1 MQVDANSGGKI
12 ECPVCSYKIDD
23 IQREIN
29 KSRLVADDKISVIKY
44 EGKNDSFVWKHP
56 IEDFN
61 WGSQLIVHESQEA
74 IFMMN
79 GRALDLFG
87 PGRYTLETE
96 NLPLIGRVVDAPTGG
111 QIRSMRKSISLI
123 KLTSPQSNGERI
135 QEYDS
140 SNPKQKFLLTLVHMA
155 NLHFRFQI
163 HVNC

>member
-1 MQVDANSGGKI
+1 MAKDNHICPICHKKIDSGSGKIVSVPCPQCGCTMQVDANSGGEI

-79 GRALDLFG
+79 GRALDLLG
-87 PGRYTLETE
+87 PDRYTLETE
-96 NLPLIGRVVDAPTGG
+96 NLPLIGRVVDAPTG
-111 QIRSMRKSISLI
+111 R
-123 KLTSPQSNGERI
+123 
-135 QEYDS
+135 
-140 SNPKQKFLLTLVHMA
+140 
-155 NLHFRFQI
+155 
-163 HVNC
+163 